1 MSFKNSYNLGKN
13 EKKRIIKDRLHIMLK
28 KTLNQIVEQL
38 KVYSERNQLINNES
52 WNRLIDNTFHRYL
65 RKAHKDVQM
74 QFDDKKYWNDYKSCI
89 SNFMMY
95 IKQFCIIDENE
106 EAYNIIF
113 RVWGGYPKFDIII
126 LAERI
131 YFSYLIFESDNFL
144 KIKKCGLILL
154 SLRKRNESSEIDAKN
169 LEEYS
174 KNIRDEYD
182 IFFEKGLLFYLT
194 PYGVNH
200 FTFKFNKDS
209 LKGKIDDREK
219 IEEEYIEKEEEQKFH
234 QDLEI
239 KKEESISPEPNIFSP
254 IDHDWVG
261 KIIQSEPK
269 PMRQGKGTKR
279 VEDIVIEGW
288 IYEKYCHLARHN
300 RYFIAQHSDLGTA
313 NDRLVPKGHKRR
325 LLIKIN
331 DYKDWAQNVAHEI
344 SDDPNLGHFTRC
356 WFNFERF
363 LDPDNQGSYRAVPVA
378 DTGVDKYKIRDI
390 TSQEYS
396 IVHDLPY
403 SGVPLGLFV
412 HDDDVSIKGYPI
424 TKIPFYFPVNDQN
437 YEQLFYTPTFLVGR
451 PGSGKTNAIKVMAAS
466 SLSCDDYCSGEKP
479 AFIFFD
485 YEGQFS
491 SLANPSLSTVGGI
504 EDNEVWNLL
513 NIRPVN
519 HINVEILS
527 GSSSDS
533 IKFSFGELLTGLDIT
548 QKINTLKFFLRNLS
562 EITEIAFN
570 EISRKIFSE
579 SDPATYSG
587 FRKEFEN
594 ELENPTIKASESLTR
609 GQRQALI
616 RTLLDDIKLF
626 FDKKNGKSF
635 NLLNLIKPGK
645 VLVFDLKNLS
655 KEKTILYVLLMLKK
669 LKFENNVLKSPVIV
683 VVDEAHE
690 VFKNVSGSSTTARY
704 YNLISKF
711 IAEFGSRGRKY
722 RLGLWLAS
730 QRPQDLH
737 KDIQKVIVTYFIL
750 GLNPEH
756 RRWLTAIL
764 GSSKNADIILN
775 LPNRFAIFKNSSLY
789 RGRSYILKLIKSP
802 NVHRTFV

>member
-1 MSFKNSYNLGKN
+1 MSLKNSYNLGKD

-28 KTLNQIVEQL
+28 KTLNQIVKQL
-38 KVYSERNQLINNES
+38 MVNSERNQLIDNET
-52 WNRLIDNTFHRYL
+52 WNRLIDNTFQRYL
-65 RKAHKDVQM
+65 RKAHKDIQM

-95 IKQFCIIDENE
+95 IKQFCIVEENE
-106 EAYNIIF
+106 ETYKIIS
-113 RVWGGYPKFDIII
+113 RVWGGFPKFDIII

-131 YFSYLIFESDNFL
+131 YFSYLIFESDNYL

-154 SLRKRNESSEIDAKN
+154 SLRRRNESSEIDAKN
-169 LEEYS
+169 LEEYA
-174 KNIRDEYD
+174 KAICDEYD
-182 IFFEKGLLFYLT
+182 TFLENGLLFYLT
-194 PYGVNH
+194 PYGVSH
-200 FTFKFNKDS
+200 FTFKFNINS
-209 LKGKIDDREK
+209 LKGKIDEREK
-219 IEEEYIEKEEEQKFH
+219 IEEDYIEKEEVQKFH

-239 KKEESISPEPNIFSP
+239 KKEESNSPEPTNFSS
-254 IDHDWVG
+254 IEHEWVG
-261 KIIQSEPK
+261 IVIQSEPK
-269 PMRQGKGTKR
+269 PMRQGKGTKS

-288 IYEKYCHLARHN
+288 LYQNYCHLARHN
-300 RYFIAQHSDLGTA
+300 RYFIAQHPDLGTK
-313 NDRLVPKGHKRR
+313 NDKSVPEGHRRR

-331 DYKDWAQNVAHEI
+331 DYKDWAQNIAHER

-363 LDPDNQGSYRAVPVA
+363 LDYDSQGSYKAVPVA
-378 DTGVDKYKIRDI
+378 GTGAHKYKIRDI
-390 TSQEYS
+390 TPQEYN
-396 IVHDLPY
+396 IVHELPF

-424 TKIPFYFPVNDQN
+424 TKIPFYFPVSDQS
-437 YEQLFYTPTFLVGR
+437 YEQLFYTPTFVVGR
-451 PGSGKTNAIKVMAAS
+451 PGSGKTNAMKVMAAS

-491 SLANPSLSTVGGI
+491 SLANPSLSSIGDI
-504 EDNEVWNLL
+504 EDIEVWNLL
-513 NIRPVN
+513 NIKPVN
-519 HINVEILS
+519 HQNVEILS
-527 GSSSDS
+527 GSSSDPT
-533 IKFSFGELLTGLDIT
+533 KFSFDELLTGLDIT
-548 QKINTLKFFLRNLS
+548 LKINTLKFFLRNLS

-579 SDPATYSG
+579 SDPATYSD

-594 ELENPTIKASESLTR
+594 ELENPTIKASESLAKV
-609 GQRQALI
+609 QRQALI
-616 RTLLDDIKLF
+616 RTLQDDIKLF
-626 FDKKNGKSF
+626 FDKKGKSF
-635 NLLNLIKPGK
+635 NLENLIKPGK

-655 KEKTILYVLLMLKK
+655 KEKTILYVLLMLQK

-690 VFKNVSGSSTTARY
+690 VFKNISGSSTIARY

-756 RRWLTAIL
+756 KRWLTSIL

-789 RGRSYILKLIKSP
+789 RGKSYILKLIKSP